1 MISFERST
9 ALSTFEIF
17 LQCIVNG
24 FVVGSAYTLVAI
36 GLTMIFGVLHIPN
49 FGHGNLL
56 MLGAFFALFAGR
68 LLGTGYIGSLVL
80 SVLMITVIG
89 IISYYLLFRPVK
101 NHPPLNLLIIAIGL
115 YFLLEAGAIFMTKG
129 QTLWGSIP
137 VPWHGPVNL
146 FGATISKQE
155 LLLLCITPLLILG
168 TYWFIYRTKIGSSV
182 RALAQDPFAAALV
195 GIKEDRVMVVTFALA
210 SALAGVA
217 GTLVGGIP
225 GQAITPTMASMLT
238 AKAFII
244 VIFGGLGSM
253 TGAII
258 AGYIIG
264 LTESVGAG
272 LFQGYLPLLGKGYA
286 DAYAFILLLI
296 LVAIKPE
303 GLFGEK

>member
-1 MISFERST
+1 
-9 ALSTFEIF
+9 L
-17 LQCIVNG
+17 VNG

-56 MLGAFFALFAGR
+56 MLGAFVTLFSVRLFGAGYVGAVAIAVV
-68 LLGTGYIGSLVL
+68 LITAVGVL
-80 SVLMITVIG
+80 S
-89 IISYYLLFRPVK
+89 YLVLFRPVR

-115 YFLLEAGAIFMTKG
+115 YFFLEACAIFMTKG
-129 QTLWGSIP
+129 QTLWGSVR
-137 VPWHGPVNL
+137 VPWEGSIHL
-146 FGATISKQE
+146 GAVTVGKQE
-155 LLLLCITPLLILG
+155 LLLLVVTPLLIFA
-168 TYWFIYRTKIGSSV
+168 TYWFVYRTKVGASV
-182 RALAQDPFAAALV
+182 RAVAQDPLAAALV
-195 GIKEDRVMVVTFALA
+195 GVKENRVMMITFALA

-217 GTLVGGIP
+217 GGLVGGIP

-264 LTESVGAG
+264 ITESVGAG
-272 LFQGYLPLLGKGYA
+272 LFQGYLPILGKGYA
-286 DAYAFILLLI
+286 DAYAFILLLV
-296 LVAIKPE
+296 LVVIRPE

>member
-1 MISFERST
+1 LINLET
-9 ALSTFEIF
+9 F
-17 LQCIVNG
+17 LQCLLNG

-56 MLGAFFALFAGR
+56 MLGAFITLFAGR
-68 LLGTGYIGSLVL
+68 LIGAGYFGSFLMAVA
-80 SVLMITVIG
+80 MITGIG
-89 IISYYLLFRPVK
+89 ILSYLILFRPVK

-115 YFLLEAGAIFMTKG
+115 YFFLEACAIFMTGG

-137 VPWHGPVNL
+137 VPWEGSIQL
-146 FGATISKQE
+146 GSTTISKQE
-155 LLLLCITPLLILG
+155 LLLLVVTPLLIFS
-168 TYWFIYRTKIGSSV
+168 TYWFVYRTKIGSSV
-182 RALAQDPFAAALV
+182 RAVAQDPFAASLV
-195 GIKEDRVMVVTFALA
+195 GIKENRVMVITFALA
-210 SALAGVA
+210 SALAGIA
-217 GTLVGGIP
+217 GALVGGIP

-264 LTESVGAG
+264 LTESIGAG
-272 LFQGYLPLLGKGYA
+272 LFQGYLPFFGKGYA

>member
-1 MISFERST
+1 MPS
-9 ALSTFEIF
+9 FEIF
-17 LQCIVNG
+17 SQCIVNG
-24 FVVGSAYTLVAI
+24 FVVGSSYTLVAI

-56 MLGAFFALFAGR
+56 MLSAFFALFAGR
-68 LLGTGYIGSLVL
+68 MLGAGYVGSLILAVVL
-80 SVLMITVIG
+80 ITAIG
-89 IISYYLLFRPVK
+89 VISYYLLFRPVK

-137 VPWHGPVNL
+137 VPWHGSVNL
-146 FGATISKQE
+146 VGAIVSKQE
-155 LLLLCITPLLILG
+155 LLLLCITPLLIFG

-182 RALAQDPFAAALV
+182 RAVAQDPFAAALV
-195 GIKEDRVMVVTFALA
+195 GIKEDQVMVVTFAFA

-258 AGYIIG
+258 AGYIVG
-264 LTESVGAG
+264 LTESIGAG
-272 LFQGYLPLLGKGYA
+272 LFHGYLPLLGKGYA
-286 DAYAFILLLI
+286 DAYAFILLLF
-296 LVAIKPE
+296 LVVVKPE